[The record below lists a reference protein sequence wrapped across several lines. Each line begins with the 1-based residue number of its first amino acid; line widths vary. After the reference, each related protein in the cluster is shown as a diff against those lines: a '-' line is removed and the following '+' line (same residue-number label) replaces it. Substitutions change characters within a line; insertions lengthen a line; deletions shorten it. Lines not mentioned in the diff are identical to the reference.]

1 MFGKNKKE
9 KRSEEPKKKVPFK
22 DRKIVQWAKEN
33 APDLIGNSLEFI
45 GDVTGIEVVERLGEK
60 ISGSDD
66 LTPEQK
72 AEAMEILKLEYA
84 QEAEIEKQITERWK
98 ADMDSDSWLS
108 KNVRPIVVL
117 SAMLM
122 LYVFITLDSVKIEFE
137 IKESWIS
144 LYEVVLLTSIG
155 GYFTARTWEKVKRK

>member
-9 KRSEEPKKKVPFK
+9 KRSEESKKKVPFK

>member
-1 MFGKNKKE
+1 MADKKNKE
-9 KRSEEPKKKVPFK
+9 KKKDKVAFK
-22 DRKIVQWAKEN
+22 DRKIVVWAKEN

-45 GDVTGIEVVERLGEK
+45 GDVTGIEVLEKLGEK
-60 ISGSDD
+60 IATSKE

-84 QEAEIEKQITERWK
+84 AEAEIEKQITERWK
-98 ADMDSDSWLS
+98 SDMDSDSWLS
-108 KNVRPIVVL
+108 KNVRPLALL

-122 LYVFITLDSVKIEFE
+122 LYIFITLDSVKIEFE

>member
-1 MFGKNKKE
+1 MADKKNKE
-9 KRSEEPKKKVPFK
+9 KKKDKVAFK
-22 DRKIVQWAKEN
+22 DRKLVVWAKEN
-33 APDLIGNSLEFI
+33 APDLIGNSLELI
-45 GDVTGIEVVERLGEK
+45 GDVTGIEAIERLGEK
-60 ISGSDD
+60 ISKSDD

-72 AEAMEILKLEYA
+72 AEAMEILKMEYA

-98 ADMDSDSWLS
+98 SDMDSDSWLS

-122 LYVFITLDSVKIEFE
+122 LYIFITLDSVQIEFE